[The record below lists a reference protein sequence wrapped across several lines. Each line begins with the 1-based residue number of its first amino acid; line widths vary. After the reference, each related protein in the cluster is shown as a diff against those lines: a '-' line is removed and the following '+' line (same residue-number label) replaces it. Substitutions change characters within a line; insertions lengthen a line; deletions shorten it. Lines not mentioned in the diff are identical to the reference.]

1 MNQGPSDPNSKP
13 QIISSP
19 RPFFSELVESA
30 VVVRKIKAPA
40 ATQSYIVDLLEHYM
54 LSGNLFAGQPTL
66 AEQFLT
72 AQQAEPNVRAEL
84 LKRLGDTSLYISGF
98 FGDSLHRKL
107 VDLDYYADLGGT
119 AYGTL
124 AANGAAEVAPVFGD
138 LSQRFLEY
146 VELLTFISQQSLVQT
161 NEDLLR
167 LYNRYLT
174 TGSKLA
180 AEQLREKGVLASPI
194 PLKAVKQ

>member
-1 MNQGPSDPNSKP
+1 MSQRPT
-13 QIISSP
+13 IISST
-19 RPFFSELVESA
+19 RPFFLELIESA

-40 ATQSYIVDLLEHYM
+40 ITQNYLVDLLEHYM
-54 LSGNLFAGQPTL
+54 LAGNLSSQPTL
-66 AEQFLT
+66 AEQFLV

-107 VDLDYYADLGGT
+107 VDLDYYAELGGS

-124 AANGAAEVAPVFGD
+124 AAGSAGEAAPVFGD
-138 LSQRFLEY
+138 LSQNFLDY

-167 LYNRYLT
+167 LYNRYLA

-180 AEQLREKGVLASPI
+180 AEQLREKGVLAAPI